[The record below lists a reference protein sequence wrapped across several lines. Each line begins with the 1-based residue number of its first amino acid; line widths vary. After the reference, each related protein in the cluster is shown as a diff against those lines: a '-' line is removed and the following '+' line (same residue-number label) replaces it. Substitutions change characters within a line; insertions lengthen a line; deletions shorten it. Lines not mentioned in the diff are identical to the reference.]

1 MNLELLFFLL
11 KVSVFIYLSLGC
23 GIIIFFPENKRRG
36 LFLLFV
42 SICNLII
49 YYIWKNKLK
58 ISEPSFLTDKKEFVM
73 SIFIFTAIGFVI
85 VGLLVIVFLCF
96 YPKIERKK
104 LRDMK
109 PELEGLGFYELL
121 KLYNRYHDASVTFF
135 GNKVIDEELYGE
147 ALKIK
152 EKIKDKW
159 KFN

>member
-23 GIIIFFPENKRRG
+23 GIIIFSENKRWG
-36 LFLLFV
+36 LYLLFV
-42 SICNLII
+42 SICNFITYHI
-49 YYIWKNKLK
+49 GKNKLK
-58 ISEPSFLTDKKEFVM
+58 ISDPSFLTDKEEFIK
-73 SIFIFTAIGFVI
+73 SIFIFTVIGFVI
-85 VGLLVIVFLCF
+85 VALLVIVFLCF

>member
-11 KVSVFIYLSLGC
+11 KVSIFIYLSLGF
-23 GIIIFFPENKRRG
+23 GIIIFSENKRWG
-36 LFLLFV
+36 LDLLFV
-42 SICNLII
+42 SIFNFITYHI
-49 YYIWKNKLK
+49 GKNKLK
-58 ISEPSFLTDKKEFVM
+58 ISDPSFLTDKEEFIK
-73 SIFIFTAIGFVI
+73 SIFIFTVIGFVI
-85 VGLLVIVFLCF
+85 VALLVIVFLCF